1 MQISTQDGELGMSSC
16 PSNLYARAAAALSSG
31 ESRCPQASAHRRQT
45 QASHTASLSPSKPR
59 LNIGSLLLSALL
71 AGFLL
76 TACGGG
82 SDGQTPPV
90 GDPIVPSL
98 PDANPDPISFA
109 SRTDV
114 APGAPVESASFTLSG
129 FDVPAQISVEGGE
142 FSIDGSGYRST
153 PTTVRSGASVK
164 LRLIASN
171 VAGDTRTAKLTVGG
185 VTGLFSVVTAGG
197 GNAQQVRLLAG
208 SFGSVGAHE
217 DGPADL
223 ARFNVPTAVVVD
235 AQGNRYVS
243 DRHNHVIRRI
253 APNGEVTTVA
263 GRVGLPGSLD
273 GPASQAR
280 LHWPTGLALDGLGSL
295 YVADMKEHT
304 IRRIQLSSGE
314 ITTVA
319 GKAGLPGTDSGNG
332 TPAQPALLRSPMAL
346 AFLDGQLLVLD
357 SGNHA
362 IRRLFAPQLLVPLAG
377 TIGKPGP
384 AEAPSADLA
393 VAHFRF
399 PTGMAV
405 NLATRHVYVTD
416 AGNCVVRVIT
426 SFAVQIVAG
435 ANGDCRSVDGL
446 PDVARLD
453 LTGTSGESGD
463 PIFVGGIALNPQTG
477 RLFVGEKAG
486 LREVNLLGSI
496 RTPSI
501 GTDPGTPGGATSP
514 WQPKRPSGFAFDA
527 AGRLLVAEQFS
538 HAITSIEISDA
549 DNGIGVATTVA
560 GPPAQSRVPMIQGA
574 IGSDVWTLAPGRD
587 GSLLIGG
594 DQVAKRITSAGAV
607 ESFLTFDPAANDYG
621 VSAMAEAA
629 NGMLF
634 ALVDQYSFDLDG
646 PIQKFKGYLN
656 GQLRFSIASQN
667 FEGNAPASQF
677 NYAVAVGVDGQGRAV
692 IADTEASVIRR
703 VDQNGIVTLVAGRSG
718 EFGEQLGDA
727 LNEALFMGP
736 MDVAVA
742 ANDDIFVLDGYY
754 GARPSRVLK
763 ISPVNGRDVV
773 SLVAGDLGDAE
784 SMAID
789 LAGNVYVTQPTDC
802 VILRIRP
809 SGERAVFAGHPGVC
823 TFKPGT
829 LPGHLAMTKP
839 FLTSASKLAVRNNK
853 LVMTME
859 GKGVVEIGPRPQ

>member
-1 MQISTQDGELGMSSC
+1 MQT
-16 PSNLYARAAAALSSG
+16 
-31 ESRCPQASAHRRQT
+31 
-45 QASHTASLSPSKPR
+45 SLKENVIPSKPV
-59 LNIGSLLLSALL
+59 LKLGSLLLCALL
-71 AGFLL
+71 AGLLL

-82 SDGQTPPV
+82 SDGSTPPV

-98 PDANPDPISFA
+98 PDADPDPISFA
-109 SRTDV
+109 PRAEV
-114 APGAPVESASFTLSG
+114 AAGAPVESSPFALGG
-129 FDVPAQISVEGGE
+129 FDVPVQISVEGGE
-142 FSIDGSGYRST
+142 FSIDGSDYRST
-153 PTTVRSGASVK
+153 PTTVTSGASVK
-164 LRLIASN
+164 LRLMAST

-185 VTGLFSVVTAGG
+185 VTGSFSVVTAGG
-197 GNAQQVRLLAG
+197 GSAQQVRLLAG

-235 AQGNRYVS
+235 DQGNRYVS

-295 YVADMKEHT
+295 YVADMKQHT
-304 IRRIQLSSGE
+304 IRRIHLSSGE
-314 ITTVA
+314 ISTVA
-319 GKAGLPGTDSGNG
+319 GKAGLPGTDAGNG
-332 TPAQPALLRSPMAL
+332 TPSQPALLRSPMAL
-346 AFLDGQLLVLD
+346 AFLNGQLLVLD

-362 IRRLFAPQLLVPLAG
+362 VRRLVAPQFLVPLAG
-377 TIGKPGP
+377 TVGWPGDAQP
-384 AEAPSADLA
+384 FVDLA

-405 NLATRHVYVTD
+405 SPADGYIYVAD
-416 AGNCVVRVIT
+416 QGNCVVRRIT
-426 SFAVQIVAG
+426 LFAVQIVAG

-453 LTGTSGESGD
+453 LTGTTGESWD
-463 PIFVGGIALNPQTG
+463 PTSVGGIALDPKTG
-477 RLFVGEKAG
+477 RIFVGEKAG
-486 LREVNLLGSI
+486 IREVNLNGGI

-501 GTDPGTPGGATSP
+501 GTAPGTPGVATSS

-538 HAITSIEISDA
+538 HAITSIEMTDEA
-549 DNGIGVATTVA
+549 NGVGVATTVA
-560 GPPAQSRVPMIQGA
+560 GPPAQSRVPGIQGA
-574 IGSDVWTLAPGRD
+574 IGDDIWTLAPGRD

-594 DQVAKRITSAGAV
+594 DQVAKRITSAGVV
-607 ESFLTFDPAANDYG
+607 ESFLTFDPASNDYA
-621 VSAMAEAA
+621 VSATAEAA

-634 ALVDQYSFDLDG
+634 ALVDQDSFDLDG
-646 PIQKFKGYLN
+646 PMQKVKGYLN
-656 GQLRFSIASQN
+656 GQLSFSIASEN
-667 FEGNAPASQF
+667 FNDNAPAPQF
-677 NYAVAVGVDGQGRAV
+677 EIAVALGVDSQGRAL

-703 VDQNGIVTLVAGRSG
+703 VDQNGIVTLVAGRAG

-736 MDVAVA
+736 MDVDVA

-789 LAGNVYVTQPTDC
+789 QAGNLYVTQPSDC

-823 TFKPGT
+823 TFKPGA
-829 LPGHLAMTKP
+829 LPGYLAMTKS
-839 FLTSASKLAVRNNK
+839 FSTSDSKLAVRNNK

-859 GKGVVEIGPRPQ
+859 GKGVVEIGPLPQQ